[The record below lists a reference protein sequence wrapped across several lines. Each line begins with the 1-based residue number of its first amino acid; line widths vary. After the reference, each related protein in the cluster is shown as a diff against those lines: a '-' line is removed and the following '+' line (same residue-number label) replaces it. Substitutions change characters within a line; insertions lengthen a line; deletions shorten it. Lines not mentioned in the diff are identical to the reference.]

1 LTKQLILQSVLALM
15 MVMSPLQAAASER
28 RAALSTGFEA
38 FENCFARAQDDAGRP
53 WAFVPSAGA
62 GGAFTN
68 LGAKAAGSPYRL
80 LLRARQAGNSVR
92 LIAHA
97 PSAELAAAIERCR

>member
-1 LTKQLILQSVLALM
+1 LTKPLILQSVLALM
-15 MVMSPLQAAASER
+15 MVMSPLEAAASER
-28 RAALSTGFEA
+28 SAAQSTGFEA
-38 FENCFARAQDDAGRP
+38 FETCFARAEDDAGRP
-53 WAFVPSAGA
+53 WAFVPSRS

-80 LLRARQAGNSVR
+80 LLRAGQAGNSVR

-97 PSAELAAAIERCR
+97 PSAELAAAVERCR